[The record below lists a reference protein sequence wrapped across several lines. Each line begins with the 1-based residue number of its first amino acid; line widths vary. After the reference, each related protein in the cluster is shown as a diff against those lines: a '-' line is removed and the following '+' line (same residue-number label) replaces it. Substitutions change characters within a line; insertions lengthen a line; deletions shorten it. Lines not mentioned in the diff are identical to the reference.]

1 MIFEKAFLPRISNST
16 FQRKI
21 EHVSS
26 LSYNTKLNSSF
37 SSDNIQ
43 YLVYLK
49 IHFERKTNFWFYFLN
64 LSSQFFRKN
73 PVTRIIVQDNYR
85 SINRVV
91 TGRSTIARQIFVS
104 RNFPS
109 LLVSSNF
116 NSTINSLVED
126 GSWSINAISRRGGTT
141 RNSNLNLRNERGGTL
156 RLN

>member
-1 MIFEKAFLPRISNST
+1 MIFEKAFLPHISNST

-26 LSYNTKLNSSF
+26 LSYNTKLNSPF
-37 SSDNIQ
+37 SSDNVQ

-49 IHFERKTNFWFYFLN
+49 IHFERKIFGFIYLNF
-64 LSSQFFRKN
+64 SSQFFRKN

-126 GSWSINAISRRGGTT
+126 GS
-141 RNSNLNLRNERGGTL
+141 
-156 RLN
+156 